1 MDTSRRD
8 FTKLLGAAVAAP
20 FLPAPGNRSAA
31 GFGLS
36 LLERAELDVQQAG
49 EVSAEVAKMMLDVQ
63 GMHSIYDDPEQFE
76 ELRMALTRALRD
88 HITLR
93 NFHVPD
99 DVEPVL
105 TFEA

>member
-20 FLPAPGNRSAA
+20 LMPALGNGGRVP
-31 GFGLS
+31 GLS
-36 LLERAELDVQQAG
+36 LLGRAELEVQEAG
-49 EVSAEVAKMMLDVQ
+49 EVSAETAKTMLEVQ

-88 HITLR
+88 HMTLR
-93 NFHVPD
+93 AFHVPD
-99 DVEPVL
+99 EVEPAL